1 MAMTYGHIYV
11 ARVAMGAK
19 DAQTVRA
26 FVEAEAHPGPS
37 LIIAY
42 SPCIAHGYDLALS
55 GQQSKLAVD
64 SGQWPLYRFDP
75 ARGAKGE
82 PPLQLDADHP
92 TVSPITY
99 MRNEARFQMAEM
111 VDPARFK
118 RLLTQAA
125 SHAAHRVAI
134 YQQLAGIKVG
144 ADVRPA
150 PPPEEHEH
158 ASAEKE

>member
-42 SPCIAHGYDLALS
+42 SPCIAHGYDLAFS

-75 ARGAKGE
+75 ARTANGE
-82 PPLQLDADHP
+82 PPLQLDMAQP

-99 MRNEARFQMAEM
+99 MRNEARFRMAEM

-118 RLLTQAA
+118 QML
-125 SHAAHRVAI
+125 SHAAAHTAHRVAI
-134 YQQLAGIKVG
+134 YQQLAGIKVDV
-144 ADVRPA
+144 DVRPLP
-150 PPPEEHEH
+150 PPPEPVG
-158 ASAEKE
+158 AEKE